1 MDVSDAAT
9 SREVLALRSLHD
21 VITSVHGMEDLQ
33 GVLQTAAQGVVDVL
47 GFEVAVIDCVD
58 DHGFVEALAVAGDPD
73 AVSTMKSRRI
83 PLLEI
88 LAEFDIAEPWGML
101 KFVPH
106 DRLEAGAVTSWVPDI
121 EPLDVPDA
129 WHPLDALYAPLE
141 GPTGELVGVLS
152 VDVPVN
158 RLRPG
163 PLARQV
169 LEMYAV
175 QAGLAIHH
183 AQERARLNERV
194 RLGAAV
200 RTILET
206 ASRELDL
213 HTIIDDSFVPLADGF
228 RCDRL
233 LIRVFD
239 HLDDRRT
246 PGDGPAPGAGAT
258 YPPDLLDAIGP
269 RLADLGEQ
277 LSGSDLLALGERIAR
292 ACWTRKATCVVDAL
306 AVPPEDLVPPPDL
319 ATLRVVMAAL
329 EASGVMLV
337 PLGAGAS
344 CVGYLTLV
352 RSAEGAAWSETDS
365 DAALEVGREMG
376 RAVHRTHLYQ
386 RERELVAELQDLD
399 RHKGEMIATITHE
412 LKNPLTAIRGHV
424 ELLAEQ
430 GLGGRGMDA
439 IERNVTRLVNLTD
452 DLLMLAKVSDPYR
465 ELVASPVAL
474 VPLLGEVVEA
484 VAVQAQRKGIR
495 VEVVTPHG
503 AGGVTGHGVGGADAA
518 PGLVAIGE
526 RDELARMMVNIVG
539 NAVKY
544 TPEGGR
550 VSVCLEPVGDR
561 VAFRCT
567 DTGLGIEEDDLDRL
581 FDEFDRSSNPTAQA
595 QPGSGLGLAIVRRI
609 VDRHHA
615 ELVVDSRLG
624 AGSTFSVLLPTP

>member
-1 MDVSDAAT
+1 M
-9 SREVLALRSLHD
+9 LALRSLHD
-21 VITSVHGMEDLQ
+21 VITSVHGMEDLE
-33 GVLQTAAQGVVDVL
+33 GLLQTAAQGVVDVL

-73 AVSTMKSRRI
+73 AVRTMKSRRI
-83 PLLEI
+83 PLVEI
-88 LAEFDIAEPWGML
+88 LAEFDIAEPWGLL

-106 DRLEAGAVTSWVPDI
+106 DRLEADAETSWVPDI

-158 RLRPG
+158 RRRPG

-183 AQERARLNERV
+183 AQERARLNERI

-213 HTIIDDSFVPLADGF
+213 HTIIDESFGPLSDGF

-233 LIRVFD
+233 LIRVLD
-239 HLDDRRT
+239 HLGDERRLD
-246 PGDGPAPGAGAT
+246 GGPAPGAGST
-258 YPPDLLDAIGP
+258 YPPGLLGWIGP
-269 RLADLGEQ
+269 RLAELGEQ
-277 LSGSDLLALGERIAR
+277 ATGHDLLALGERIAR
-292 ACWTRKATCVVDAL
+292 ECWVRKTTCVVDAL
-306 AVPPEDLVPPPDL
+306 AVSPDGVLSPEDLAL
-319 ATLRVVMAAL
+319 LRTMMKAL

-337 PLGAGAS
+337 PLGSGAS

-352 RSAEGAAWSETDS
+352 RGTDGESWSEAES

-386 RERELVAELQDLD
+386 RERELVAELQELD

-412 LKNPLTAIRGHV
+412 LKNPLTAIRGYV
-424 ELLAEQ
+424 ELLGEQ
-430 GLGGRGMDA
+430 GVGGRGMEA

-452 DLLMLAKVSDPYR
+452 DLLMLAKVSDPHR
-465 ELVASPVAL
+465 ELVASPVPL
-474 VPLLGEVVEA
+474 EPLLAEVVDA

-495 VEVVTPHG
+495 VERETRCG
-503 AGGVTGHGVGGADAA
+503 FGEAGGSSGSSDVSDASDA
-518 PGLVAIGE
+518 SDASDERPTRSAI
-526 RDELARMMVNIVG
+526 RTRP
-539 NAVKY
+539 
-544 TPEGGR
+544 TGGR
-550 VSVCLEPVGDR
+550 
-561 VAFRCT
+561 T
-567 DTGLGIEEDDLDRL
+567 WW
-581 FDEFDRSSNPTAQA
+581 
-595 QPGSGLGLAIVRRI
+595 
-609 VDRHHA
+609 
-615 ELVVDSRLG
+615 
-624 AGSTFSVLLPTP
+624 